1 MFRTKLNPVTALF
14 AGLLV
19 LGTAAC
25 DDDSGSGYDGCHGA
39 GCLVDDP
46 DDPNNWP
53 LCSDGAR
60 HPDCSYAP
68 DGY

>member
-1 MFRTKLNPVTALF
+1 MQKICFGLSTLALAVLLTA
-14 AGLLV
+14 
-19 LGTAAC
+19 C
-25 DDDSGSGYDGCHGA
+25 DDSGSGYDGCHGA

-46 DDPNNWP
+46 DSDDPNNWP

-68 DGY
+68 LGY